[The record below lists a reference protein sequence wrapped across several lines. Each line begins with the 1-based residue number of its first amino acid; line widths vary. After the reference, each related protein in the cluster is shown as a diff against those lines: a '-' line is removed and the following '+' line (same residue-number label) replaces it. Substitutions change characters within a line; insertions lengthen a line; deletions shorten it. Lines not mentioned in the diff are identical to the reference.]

1 MIIVT
6 PAARQKLLALI
17 QEHPEDPI
25 VRLTLK
31 DLDDDRLA
39 FSITLEPAAQTGDEV
54 QEFAGLAVAL
64 EARTAPRMDGLTLD
78 YLEPGGFKF
87 IHPREAQD
95 ERLGIINLN

>member
-31 DLDDDRLA
+31 DLEHDRLA
-39 FSITLEPAAQTGDEV
+39 FSITLESAAQSGDEV
-54 QEFAGLAVAL
+54 QDFAGLTVAL
-64 EARTAPRMDGLTLD
+64 EAQTAPRMDGMTLD

-87 IHPREAQD
+87 IHPQEAQD

>member
-6 PAARQKLLALI
+6 PAARRKLLALV
-17 QEHPEDPI
+17 QEHPEDPV

-31 DLDDDRLA
+31 DLEHDRVA
-39 FSITLEPAAQTGDEV
+39 FSITLEPAAQSGDEV
-54 QEFAGLAVAL
+54 QEFAGLIVAL
-64 EARTAPRMDGLTLD
+64 EARSAPRMDGITLD

-95 ERLGIINLN
+95 ERLGMINLN